1 MTDTLNDD
9 RVELLSVRDVADCY
23 GVAVNTVWVLTRKG
37 IIPKPQKF
45 GGSTRWSRRQI
56 LNDIIGKYEQ

>member
-1 MTDTLNDD
+1 MTEILNDPN
-9 RVELLSVRDVADCY
+9 RELMSVKDVAICY

-56 LNDIIGKYEQ
+56 LNDISGRFS

>member
-1 MTDTLNDD
+1 MTEILNDPN
-9 RVELLSVRDVADCY
+9 RELMSVKDVAICY
-23 GVAVNTVWVLTRKG
+23 GVAVNTVGVLTRKG

-56 LNDIIGKYEQ
+56 LDDIIGKFS

>member
-23 GVAVNTVWVLTRKG
+23 GVAVNTIWVWARKD

-45 GGSTRWSRRQI
+45 GGCTKWSRRQI
-56 LNDIIGKYEQ
+56 LDDIIRKYEQ